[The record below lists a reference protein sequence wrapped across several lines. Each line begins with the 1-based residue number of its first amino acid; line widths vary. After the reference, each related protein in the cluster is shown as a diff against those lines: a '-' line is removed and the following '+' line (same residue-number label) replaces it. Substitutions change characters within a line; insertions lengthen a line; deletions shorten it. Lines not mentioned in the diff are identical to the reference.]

1 MTENQTADVQPAS
14 ANAGLPPV
22 STTIPLIIYVL
33 YLLNLI
39 VPITSVVG
47 VVMAYINRGDAV
59 EFMKTHYRFQ
69 IRTFWI
75 GLLYGIVGALLTAI
89 LIGWL
94 ILIFTL
100 VWFIVRC
107 VIGIKYLNKH
117 QAVPDPSSWMFGG

>member
-1 MTENQTADVQPAS
+1 M
-14 ANAGLPPV
+14 PPV

-39 VPITSVVG
+39 VPITSLVG

-59 EFMKTHYRFQ
+59 TFLQTHYRFQ

-117 QAVPDPSSWMFGG
+117 QAVPDPGSWMFGG